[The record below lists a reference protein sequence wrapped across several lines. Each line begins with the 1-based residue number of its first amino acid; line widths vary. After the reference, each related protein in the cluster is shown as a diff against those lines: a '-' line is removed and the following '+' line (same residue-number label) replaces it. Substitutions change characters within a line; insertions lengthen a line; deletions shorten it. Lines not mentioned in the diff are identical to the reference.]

1 MNSSSYKF
9 SLIKT
14 FPNALTNI
22 ILVPPLIGRC
32 ISEILAVSVTLGSTV
47 ISVAPFSLALTIL
60 LATIG
65 CESAPLYPKMNN
77 KSASSISGIELDI
90 APLPN
95 E

>member
-1 MNSSSYKF
+1 M
-9 SLIKT
+9 
-14 FPNALTNI
+14 
-22 ILVPPLIGRC
+22 
-32 ISEILAVSVTLGSTV
+32 TLGSTV